1 MALATRCPHCTT
13 AFRVA
18 SDQLKL
24 RAGLVRCGT
33 CKEIFNGIENLL
45 RPDEDIV
52 AATAATVP
60 PERPIPEVSATLPI
74 PKRERGDNT
83 RFNDLIAEVDHPED
97 LRRGAAPGP
106 APAATPADH
115 PDAGSR
121 GYAVNYAPVR
131 QASTPADSRPAIPAA
146 RWPTVPGI
154 VPRLQA
160 AGKSDTTHLRPDDD
174 AAQAAPEHIEHAD
187 SDDVS
192 RPVLYHFEDTPP
204 IETLPVDVQSSTAT
218 NAVAEPDSESLWAA
232 LDDQAPVATAEPNG
246 SDETDSPPWPL
257 LDSALE
263 AEADAAPTLADRP
276 SDDAPQHLQ
285 PQPGMPEATRDQ
297 AGEDAGDANDDGWPA
312 LDDVTTLDS
321 AMPPSGLL
329 RAAINNDSGAYGH
342 AEQASHQGSDHDQ
355 SRDGDQNPDHDT
367 RGHALT
373 LPEMAPKAAPE
384 LGSGKAVALEDD
396 DALPDFVTRE
406 QRRRDSQ
413 RLLRPLLIVCSLLLG
428 LALVGQAVYAGRTVL
443 AANFPQARPLL
454 DAACL
459 HAGCSV
465 GLQMQIE
472 SVSIESSDF
481 QPVAGNRD
489 LFQLSV
495 LLRNRSSTVQ
505 AWPTIELSLTDAS
518 DKLVGRKVIAPREY
532 LPAGQT
538 AARGFSAG
546 SEQSIRLALE
556 LTRMKASGYRVYVFY
571 P

>member
-52 AATAATVP
+52 AATAATMP

-160 AGKSDTTHLRPDDD
+160 ASGPDTAHPLPDDD
-174 AAQAAPEHIEHAD
+174 AAQTATEHIEHAD
-187 SDDVS
+187 SDDGS
-192 RPVLYHFEDTPP
+192 RPVIYHFEDTPP

-218 NAVAEPDSESLWAA
+218 SAVAEPDSESLWAA

-263 AEADAAPTLADRP
+263 ADAAPTLAGRP
-276 SDDAPQHLQ
+276 AGDAPQHLQ
-285 PQPGMPEATRDQ
+285 SHPGMPEATRDQ

-329 RAAINNDSGAYGH
+329 RAAINNDSAAYNH
-342 AEQASHQGSDHDQ
+342 AEQALEHGSDHD
-355 SRDGDQNPDHDT
+355 PHD
-367 RGHALT
+367 HALT
-373 LPEMAPKAAPE
+373 PRDPAPEAAPE
-384 LGSGKAVALEDD
+384 TGSGHAVALEDD
-396 DALPDFVTRE
+396 DGLPDFVTRE

-428 LALVGQAVYAGRTVL
+428 LALLGQAVYAGRTVL

-459 HAGCSV
+459 QVGCSV
-465 GLQMQIE
+465 GLPMQIE

-505 AWPTIELSLTDAS
+505 AWPTIELSLTDAT

-546 SEQSIRLALE
+546 SEQSIRLTLE